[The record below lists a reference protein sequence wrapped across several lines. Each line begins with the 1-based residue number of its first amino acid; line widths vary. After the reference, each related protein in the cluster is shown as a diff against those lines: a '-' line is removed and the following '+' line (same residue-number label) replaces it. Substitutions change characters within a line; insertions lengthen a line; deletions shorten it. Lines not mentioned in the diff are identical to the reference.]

1 MLFWLLV
8 IIMFMLGC
16 DVLIVWGQLG
26 FVVVVRFRLILIN
39 FVFFVLYLIGIV
51 SFVVLVLRGL
61 CFIIWKLVV
70 KILFKLILI
79 VFLVLME
86 YELSELIVLDR

>member
-1 MLFWLLV
+1 M
-8 IIMFMLGC
+8 
-16 DVLIVWGQLG
+16 
-26 FVVVVRFRLILIN
+26 VVVRFRLILIN
-39 FVFFVLYLIGIV
+39 FAFFVLYLIGIV

-61 CFIIWKLVV
+61 CFIIRKLVA

-79 VFLVLME
+79 VFSVLTE